1 MVKPQLIQEQPV
13 TLSEVKE
20 ELGRVKERDGQLG
33 FRAAKCDEYLQEFSV
48 LTHAKARALRKKL
61 EELEISRMKAEYV
74 TMIVDLLPKTADEAK
89 MLFQGGT
96 VSLTRKDLERI
107 AEAVQ
112 QVE

>member
-1 MVKPQLIQEQPV
+1 MVKPELLEEQPV

-20 ELGRVKERDGQLG
+20 EIERIKTRDGQLG
-33 FRAAKCDEYLQEFSV
+33 FRATKCEEYLQEFPF
-48 LTHAKARALRKKL
+48 LTAAKARSLKKKL
-61 EELEISRMKAEYV
+61 EELAISRVKTEHL

-89 MLFQGGT
+89 LLFQGGT

>member
-1 MVKPQLIQEQPV
+1 MVKPQLIGEQPII
-13 TLSEVKE
+13 LAEVKE
-20 ELGRVKERDGQLG
+20 ELERVKERDGQLG
-33 FRAAKCDEYLQEFSV
+33 FRATKCNEYLQDCSI
-48 LTHAKARALRKKL
+48 LTIGKARALRKKL
-61 EELEISRMKAEYV
+61 EELEINRMKTEYV

-89 MLFQGGT
+89 LLFQGGT